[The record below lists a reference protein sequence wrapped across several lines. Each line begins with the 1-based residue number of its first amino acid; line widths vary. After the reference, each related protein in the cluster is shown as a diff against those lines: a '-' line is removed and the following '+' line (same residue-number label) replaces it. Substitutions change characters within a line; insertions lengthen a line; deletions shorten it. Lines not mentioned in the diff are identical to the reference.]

1 MNDKITKKD
10 LVGDLFRKHETE
22 KAPEGFADRIM
33 QAISEEAVTTPQAG
47 WNYSTYL
54 IWGAIFIGLA
64 SLAVAVFLLD
74 FSFMGSVFEGI
85 ESDTGFFRDY
95 VLQAGNTLGKWF
107 TSISLSALSVM
118 ILLALGALFLLDH
131 LLRKS
136 PRTQTHML

>member
-1 MNDKITKKD
+1 MNEKNKRD
-10 LVGDLFRKHETE
+10 LIGELFRKHETE
-22 KAPEGFADRIM
+22 KAPEGFADKVM
-33 QAISEEAVTTPQAG
+33 QAIAEENVSESRPA
-47 WNYSTYL
+47 WNSVAYL

-74 FSFMGSVFEGI
+74 FSFMSSIFEGI
-85 ESDTGFFRDY
+85 ESDTGFFRDF
-95 VLQAGNTLGKWF
+95 VLQAGSSLGNWF

-136 PRTQTHML
+136 PKTQTHML